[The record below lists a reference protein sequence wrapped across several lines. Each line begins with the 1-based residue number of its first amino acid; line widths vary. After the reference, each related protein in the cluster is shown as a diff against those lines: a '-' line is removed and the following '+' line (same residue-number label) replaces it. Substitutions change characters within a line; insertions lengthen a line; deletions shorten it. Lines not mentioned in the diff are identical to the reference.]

1 MTLLIYSTKMNDV
14 EERLFRVIE
23 LLLPEK
29 KIELYRSI
37 DDLSVRLRQPVI
49 SLRIAILLASSTEEL
64 ENIISIRELLED
76 IKIILIIPDINPA
89 SLARGHTLRPR
100 FLCDCNSDFVDV
112 AAVLGQMIKK
122 LNQIN
127 RHD

>member
-1 MTLLIYSTKMNDV
+1 MTVLFYSTKKNDA
-14 EERLFRVIE
+14 EERLFRVVE

-37 DDLSVRLRQPVI
+37 DDLSRQLRQPVF
-49 SLRIAILLASSTEEL
+49 SPRIAVLLASSPEEL

-76 IKIILIIPDINPA
+76 IKIILIVPDINPA
-89 SLARGHTLRPR
+89 TLARGHTLRPR

-122 LNQIN
+122 LGQNN
-127 RHD
+127 RYD